1 MLSRVASSV
10 HWMSRYIER
19 AENVARF
26 VSVTD
31 ALSLGD
37 SALVNNQWS
46 PLVYTTG
53 DHEDFEARYSEATRE
68 NVLTFLLF
76 DKKNANSI
84 LSCISNARE
93 SARTVREVLPS
104 EVWEQLNKFWRLVV
118 RASSEGHVE
127 KQPYDFCESVRMASH
142 LIFGAA
148 QSSMLRDEAWSF
160 LQAGRNLER
169 ADKTSRIVDVQYYML
184 LPKLEDV
191 GQSVDIN
198 RWSAML
204 RSVGALQMYRRTYG
218 RMSPSKVARFLIL
231 DDRFPRSIR
240 CCVQDVEACLLEMAP
255 AQGQAESRVL
265 KSELLAGQLSGRLS
279 QLTIE
284 EIIDQG
290 MHAFI
295 DQLQGALNS
304 LGIAINDDFF
314 DVQAQQRRL
323 IQRNPEP
330 QVSQQQQQN

>member
-37 SALVNNQWS
+37 AALVNNQWS

-53 DHEDFEARYSEATRE
+53 DHEDFLARYSEATRE

-76 DKKNANSI
+76 DKENANSI

-104 EVWEQLNKFWRLVV
+104 EIWEQLNKFWRLVV
-118 RASSEGHVE
+118 SASNDPQIVR
-127 KQPYDFCESVRMASH
+127 QPYDFCESVRMASH

-160 LQAGRNLER
+160 FQVGRGIER

-191 GQSVDIN
+191 GKSVDIN

-218 RMSPSKVARFLIL
+218 RMLPSKVAKFLIL

-240 CCVQDVEACLLEMAP
+240 CCVQDVEACLLEMSP
-255 AQGQAESRVL
+255 AADHAQSRIL
-265 KSELLAGQLSGRLS
+265 KSERLAGQLSGRLA
-279 QLTIE
+279 QITIE

-304 LGIAINDDFF
+304 LGTAINDDFF
-314 DVQAQQRRL
+314 DVQAQQRRFIL
-323 IQRNPEP
+323 QKSGP
-330 QVSQQQQQN
+330 QMAQQQQQN

>member
-1 MLSRVASSV
+1 MLSRVASSL

-26 VSVTD
+26 ISVTD
-31 ALSLGD
+31 GLSLGD
-37 SALVNNQWS
+37 SSLVTNQWG

-53 DHEDFEARYSEATRE
+53 DHEDFESRYPAATRDH
-68 NVLTFLLF
+68 VLTFLLF
-76 DKKNANSI
+76 DKENPNSI

-118 RASSEGHVE
+118 GASNQNHIV

-142 LIFGAA
+142 LSFGAA

-160 LQAGRNLER
+160 LQAGRSIER

-191 GQSVDIN
+191 GKSVDIN

-218 RMSPSKVARFLIL
+218 RMSPSKVAKFLIL

-240 CCVQDVEACLLEMAP
+240 YCVKDVENCLLAMSP
-255 AQGQAESRVL
+255 AQGQAEGRIL
-265 KSELLAGQLSGRLS
+265 RSELLAGQLSGRLDS
-279 QLTIE
+279 ITIE
-284 EIIDQG
+284 EIIEQG

-304 LGIAINDDFF
+304 LGSAINVDFF
-314 DVQAQQRRL
+314 DVQAQQRRF
-323 IQRNPEP
+323 IQR
-330 QVSQQQQQN
+330 QSLTGAAQQQQQS